1 MSIRT
6 RTAAPLFVAAL
17 TLPLLSA
24 PAAYAGDDDVER
36 EGSCSGRADWE
47 LKVGPEDGR
56 LEVEGEIDSN
66 RNGQVWRWRIKH
78 NGTVSARGKRTTGGD
93 SGSFEVRRVMTNL
106 SGTDTFVFRAVHRAT
121 GQVCRG
127 TVRY

>member
-1 MSIRT
+1 MTRRSRT
-6 RTAAPLFVAAL
+6 VPLFVAAL
-17 TLPLLSA
+17 ALPLLSA

-36 EGSCSGRADWE
+36 RGSCSGNAEWK

-56 LEVEGEIDSN
+56 LEVEGEVDSN

-78 NGTVSARGKRTTGGD
+78 NGSISARGKATTGGD

-106 SGTDTFVFRAVHRAT
+106 AGTDTFVFRAKHRPS

-127 TVRY
+127 KVRY